1 MTGLYYKYYY
11 TGYGKY
17 GVAPL
22 LALVLLLVLIGIGA
36 GWAVVVRAKRMVRH
50 VASGTQISPST

>member
-11 TGYGKY
+11 AGYGKH

-22 LALVLLLVLIGIGA
+22 LAIVLLLVLICIGA
-36 GWAVVVRAKRMVRH
+36 GWVVLVRAKRMVRH
-50 VASGTQISPST
+50 VAGGTQISPTT